1 MTNQKGSAMSSLK
14 LLTGSRV
21 PWTKVDLYVL
31 LSYGKSIQLLIDL
44 PESRWSND
52 PDKRSGAP

>member
-1 MTNQKGSAMSSLK
+1 MSSLRP
-14 LLTGSRV
+14 LTGSRV
-21 PWTKVDLYVL
+21 PWTKVDLYVV
-31 LSYGKSIQLLIDL
+31 LSYRKSFQLLIHP